1 MPPLISPLTP
11 DRPILVIDGFNCFLR
26 FFFASQEINS
36 KSEPVGGVVGFM
48 RFLDNIVGLFCPAK
62 VYVVWEQGGP
72 SPRRKHISKDY
83 KANRAKIKEMKKI
96 QNGSDSMRD
105 TLALDDETRI
115 QQLTM
120 LAAIL
125 KTTPVC
131 QIYLPETECDDIVAY
146 LAKDLFRNSTARK
159 VIVSNDKDFYQLLDD
174 PMINIYDPATKRI
187 IDDKEVMTKFGISA
201 RNFCMAKSISGD
213 DSDNVSGIPGAG
225 FKTAVKRFPK
235 LASIDEDVTI
245 ATLLEEAKIGKAATK
260 KPPMIYEDV
269 LNNEELLRR
278 NWSLMYLNSS
288 NLSASQIAKV
298 NYIVENHIPN
308 MDKLA
313 LIKTIIGYGINSTID
328 YDRFCSQLR
337 NYLR

>member
-11 DRPILVIDGFNCFLR
+11 DRPILIIDSFNVFLR
-26 FFFASQEINS
+26 HFFANQEINA

-48 RFLDNIVGLFCPAK
+48 RSLDNLVGTFCPSK
-62 VYVVWEQGGP
+62 VYVIWEQGGP

-96 QNGSDSMRD
+96 QNGTDSMRD
-105 TLALDDETRI
+105 SLALDDETRI

-159 VIVSNDKDFYQLLDD
+159 IIVSNDKDFYQLLDD
-174 PMINIYDPATKRI
+174 PSINIYDPAIKKI
-187 IDDKEVMTKFGISA
+187 VDGQEVINKFGISA
-201 RNFCMAKSISGD
+201 RNFCMAKSIAGD
-213 DSDNVSGIPGAG
+213 DSDNVNGIPGAG
-225 FKTAVKRFPK
+225 FKTALKRFPK
-235 LASIDEDVTI
+235 LASADEDVTI
-245 ATLLEEAKIGKAATK
+245 ASLLQESKEANTSSK
-260 KPPMIYEDV
+260 KPPAIYEQV
-269 LNNEELLRR
+269 LNNEDLLRR

-288 NLSASQIAKV
+288 NLSASQITKI
-298 NYIVENHIPN
+298 NYIVENHTPN